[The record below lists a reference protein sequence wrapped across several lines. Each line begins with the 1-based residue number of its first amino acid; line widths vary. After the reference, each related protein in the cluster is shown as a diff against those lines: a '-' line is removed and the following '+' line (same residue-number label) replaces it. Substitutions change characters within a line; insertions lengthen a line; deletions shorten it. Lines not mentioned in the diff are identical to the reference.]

1 MDKKVP
7 VLRNPLSTPFQIA
20 PARRL
25 LRPLWAVVVVQPV
38 GVLAGE
44 VVLVVDLRG
53 AVLHRNP
60 CRGQV
65 VSRHHVRV
73 AATVA
78 EQEVAEQEVAEQEAV
93 EQEAVE
99 QEAPDGKAEPLNQS
113 EKSLIGHR
121 EVPGN

>member
-73 AATVA
+73 AATVGVLV
-78 EQEVAEQEVAEQEAV
+78 QAV
-93 EQEAVE
+93 PAS
-99 QEAPDGKAEPLNQS
+99 NS
-113 EKSLIGHR
+113 
-121 EVPGN
+121 

>member
-1 MDKKVP
+1 M
-7 VLRNPLSTPFQIA
+7 
-20 PARRL
+20 
-25 LRPLWAVVVVQPV
+25 
-38 GVLAGE
+38 
-44 VVLVVDLRG
+44 VDLRG

-78 EQEVAEQEVAEQEAV
+78 AQEVAAQEVAAQEVAEQEAV

-99 QEAPDGKAEPLNQS
+99 QEAVLAEAPDGKAEPLNQS

>member
-1 MDKKVP
+1 MPMDKKVP
-7 VLRNPLSTPFQIA
+7 VLRNPPSTPFQIA
-20 PARRL
+20 PARHL
-25 LRPLWAVVVVQPV
+25 LRPLWAVAVVQPV

-78 EQEVAEQEVAEQEAV
+78 EQEVAEQEAV